1 MIARIPLS
9 ILAFVDTFAESLL
22 MLAASFLQSDVT
34 SVATRR
40 FEYDI
45 ERTVREFARSVVYG

>member
-9 ILAFVDTFAESLL
+9 ILAFVDTFAEPLL

-40 FEYDI
+40 
-45 ERTVREFARSVVYG
+45 